1 MMQRRKS
8 TGGSGSELH
17 KVFNVFDKNKD
28 GFIDKNELYDMLL
41 RLGEHVTEVSSQQ
54 DIVFTYD
61 HQLCLF
67 FDNRKM

>member
-28 GFIDKNELYDMLL
+28 GFIDNNELYDMLL
-41 RLGEHVTEVSSQQ
+41 RLGEHVTEVS
-54 DIVFTYD
+54 IYI
-61 HQLCLF
+61 
-67 FDNRKM
+67 